1 MIKFIKSLFTNKA
14 EAVLHELREYK
25 IAHPDPEFVLL
36 RKKTVLYHGLRG
48 IKIEV
53 IEVPYSLMSEIQF
66 SKVYP
71 GYEIYD
77 YKV

>member
-14 EAVLHELREYK
+14 EVVLHELREYK

-48 IKIEV
+48 IKIDK
-53 IEVPYSLMSEIQF
+53 IEVPYSLMYETQLS
-66 SKVYP
+66 SLYP
-71 GYEIYD
+71 GYKIYD
-77 YKV
+77 YKA

>member
-1 MIKFIKSLFTNKA
+1 MIKFIKSLFTNNG
-14 EAVLHELREYK
+14 EAVLRVLREYK
-25 IAHPDPEFVLL
+25 AEHPDPEFVLL

-48 IKIEV
+48 IKIDL

-77 YKV
+77 YKA